1 MTDQIDHAAAPPA
14 PAASA
19 HSRGSLDLALLRGV
33 AWTAGMKWGTQILS
47 WASTLIV
54 ARLLTPADYGLFGM
68 AMVFQ
73 GFLAPIYDLGLSAA
87 VIQRRDLTD
96 EQIARLGG
104 LVLLYGAGF
113 SLLTA
118 LLAGPIAAFY
128 REPAVRWILYVLAG
142 ASAIDTL
149 QTLPR
154 ALLARRL
161 QFHTI
166 AWIDGLQA
174 LLTTL
179 ITLALAFIG
188 WGYRALVYG
197 VAVGAV
203 LATAFAIVAA
213 PHRYAWPR
221 RGSGVRPAMTYGWQV
236 ALSRI
241 GWYIYSNADFVIVGR
256 VLGKVALGAYTFGWT
271 IATIPVDRVASLVG
285 RVIPSVFA
293 TIQHNAAVMRRY
305 FFGISEG
312 LAFVV
317 LPLSF
322 GLAVTADDFVLL
334 VLGDHWRAA
343 IEPLRFLAFYG
354 GFRSL
359 AVVLSPVLVA
369 TGHAKRD
376 MQFTLLATL
385 VLPPLFYVA
394 TRWGTAGVAAAWM
407 VGLPIVSIPPYAFT
421 LRMLNAS
428 ATAYVKALWPAL
440 SASLVMAAVVSF
452 VHLVGADW
460 PLAARFAAEVL
471 VGAATYGAMVLGLY
485 RGRIDAFRR
494 LLREAR
500 AAGARED

>member
-1 MTDQIDHAAAPPA
+1 MSDQIDRAAAPTA
-14 PAASA
+14 PAVPPPS
-19 HSRGSLDLALLRGV
+19 HGSLDLALLRGV
-33 AWTAGMKWGTQILS
+33 AWTAGMKWGTQVLS

-73 GFLAPIYDLGLSAA
+73 GFLAPIYDVGLSAA

-113 SLLTA
+113 ALLTV
-118 LLAGPIAAFY
+118 LLAGPIAVFY
-128 REPAVRWILYVLAG
+128 REPAVRWILYVVAG

-149 QTLPR
+149 QTIPR
-154 ALLARRL
+154 ALLARQLR
-161 QFHTI
+161 FRTI
-166 AWIDGLQA
+166 AWIDGLQSV
-174 LLTTL
+174 L
-179 ITLALAFIG
+179 ITGVTLTLAFAG
-188 WGYRALVYG
+188 YGYRALVYG

-203 LATAFAIVAA
+203 LSTVFAVFAA

-221 RGSGVRPAMTYGWQV
+221 RGSGVGGAMTYGWHV
-236 ALSRI
+236 ALSRV
-241 GWYIYSNADFVIVGR
+241 GWYIYSNADFAIVGR

-293 TIQHNAAVMRRY
+293 TIQHNVAAMRRY

-334 VLGDHWRAA
+334 VLGDHWREA
-343 IEPLRFLAFYG
+343 IEPLRLLAFYG

-359 AVVLSPVLVA
+359 AAVLSPVLVA

-376 MQFTLLATL
+376 MQFTLLATA
-385 VLPPLFYVA
+385 VLPPMFYAA
-394 TRWGTAGVAAAWM
+394 TRWGTAGVAAAWI
-407 VGLPIVSIPPYAFT
+407 VGLPVVSLPAYAFT
-421 LRMLNAS
+421 LRMLQAR
-428 ATAYVKALWPAL
+428 ATDYVKALWPAL
-440 SASLVMAAVVSF
+440 SASLVMAAVVSA
-452 VHLVGADW
+452 VRLAGVDW
-460 PLAARFAAEVL
+460 PLAVRFAAEVFAG
-471 VGAATYGAMVLGLY
+471 VGSYGLMVLVLH
-485 RGRIDAFRR
+485 RGRIEAFRR

-500 AAGARED
+500 AARSQKS